1 MTENIANLVSALRQ
15 ELEQYGEMVVLLE
28 RQQQQIGA
36 RCADEVYQSIGPV
49 KRQGLAIQKARSHR
63 EECRAQLAQTL
74 QRARDASFAELI
86 SLLPAD
92 CQPLL
97 CGLVRENNE
106 LLARVRQRARQNHL
120 CLSRSIELMQA
131 LLNSLFPSRISRIYN
146 GQGTMKLRRLSPRS
160 FYEATG

>member
-15 ELEQYGEMVVLLE
+15 ELEQYGEMLVLLE

-49 KRQGLAIQKARSHR
+49 KRQGLAIQKARTHR

-74 QRARDASFAELI
+74 QRARDSSFAELI
-86 SLLPAD
+86 ALLPED
-92 CQPLL
+92 CRPLL
-97 CGLVRENNE
+97 CSLVRENNG

-120 CLSRSIELMQA
+120 RLSRSIELMQS
-131 LLNSLFPSRISRIYN
+131 LINSLFPSRISRIYN
-146 GQGTMKLRRLSPRS
+146 GRGTMKLRHLTPRS
-160 FYEATG
+160 SYEAIG

>member
-1 MTENIANLVSALRQ
+1 MTEDIANLVSALRQ

-49 KRQGLAIQKARSHR
+49 KRQGLAIQQARIHR

-74 QRARDASFAELI
+74 QRAEDSSFAELI
-86 SLLPAD
+86 ALLPAD

-97 CGLVRENNE
+97 CSLVRENNG

-120 CLSRSIELMQA
+120 RLSRSIELMQG
-131 LLNSLFPSRISRIYN
+131 LINSLFPARISRTYN

-160 FYEATG
+160 FYEATC

>member
-15 ELEQYGEMVVLLE
+15 ELEQYGEMLALLE

-49 KRQGLAIQKARSHR
+49 KRQGLAIQQARTHR

-74 QRARDASFAELI
+74 HRTRDSSFAELI

-92 CQPLL
+92 CRPLL
-97 CGLVRENNE
+97 CSLVRENNR

-120 CLSRSIELMQA
+120 RLSRSIELIQS
-131 LLNSLFPSRISRIYN
+131 LINSLFPAREPRIYN
-146 GQGTMKLRRLSPRS
+146 GQGAMKLRRLSPRS
-160 FYEATG
+160 FYEAIG